1 MRNRSIWKGALAGAC
16 GGLVASFAMN
26 QFQALSSVAA
36 KELSNSDDKQ
46 EQKKSSSED
55 ASADDD
61 ATVKTAQA
69 IAKTF
74 TGEELSQSEKKA
86 AGSAVHFT
94 FGTALGAVYG
104 ALAETVPAFTTGYGT
119 VYGSAVWLAADEIG
133 VPAARLGP
141 PPTETPASS
150 HANALAS
157 HLVYGIVTDLV
168 RRGIRN
174 AMK

>member
-26 QFQALSSVAA
+26 QFQALSSAAA
-36 KELSNSDDKQ
+36 KELSNSDDQQ

-119 VYGSAVWLAADEIG
+119 VYGSAVWLAG
-133 VPAARLGP
+133 MRLAYLLLDWVRLLP
-141 PPTETPASS
+141 KPRRRLTPMPSP
-150 HANALAS
+150 LTWCT
-157 HLVYGIVTDLV
+157 G
-168 RRGIRN
+168 
-174 AMK
+174 

>member
-1 MRNRSIWKGALAGAC
+1 MAGAC

-26 QFQALSSVAA
+26 QYQALSSATA

-46 EQKKSSSED
+46 EQKNSSSETQ
-55 ASADDD
+55 SADDD

-69 IAKTF
+69 ISKSL
-74 TGEELSQSEKKA
+74 TGEELNQSDKKS

-94 FGTALGAVYG
+94 FGTTLGAIYG
-104 ALAETVPAFTTGYGT
+104 VLAETLPALSTGYGT

-133 VPAARLGP
+133 VPAARLSP

-150 HANALAS
+150 HAQALAS

-168 RRGIRN
+168 RRGIRK